1 MTPRLHSAAAAGRR
15 GGDTDLALKLW
26 VVLARSFRAIE
37 AHAAADVER
46 HELTLAE
53 FGVLE
58 ALYHKGPLLLG
69 DLQRRILVSSG
80 GVTYLVDRLEKRG
93 LVERRPCEGDKRS
106 RYAALTVRGESF
118 VKRIFPEHAEAIRG
132 AMEGLGETEQR
143 IAVSLLRRLGL
154 GAAARAADEAG

>member
-1 MTPRLHSAAAAGRR
+1 MSEQSRK
-15 GGDTDLALKLW
+15 DALKLW
-26 VVLARSFRAIE
+26 IVLSRAYVAVRRPLE
-37 AHAAADVER
+37 ESLAGSD
-46 HELTLAE
+46 LTEGE

-58 ALYHKGPLLLG
+58 ALLHKGPLILG
-69 DLQRRILVSSG
+69 DLQRKILVSSG